1 MFENLLFT
9 IFGLL
14 IRWSYDQTSAGANTI
29 LAFLPPIRGL
39 SVLTGE
45 KTTIP
50 IWKICSDNIIVRPGY
65 WETYMY
71 DGSIWCDFVILF
83 VLFRLTI

>member
-14 IRWSYDQTSAGANTI
+14 IRWSYDQTSAGPNTI
-29 LAFLPPIRGL
+29 LAFLPPISGL

-50 IWKICSDNIIVRPGY
+50 IWKICSDKIIVRPGY
-65 WETYMY
+65 RDTYMMVQY
-71 DGSIWCDFVILF
+71 GVMLRRKKVKVMCDLW
-83 VLFRLTI
+83 